1 MRRYVITIFLAV
13 AGWVTLTAASSADVV
28 MDWHEIAVTQVVAA
42 KQLPPEQSRTM
53 AMVHVAMFDAVN
65 AVEQRYR
72 PYLAKVRP
80 QPGASADAAAAAAAY
95 AILAKLLP
103 DAKGALDE
111 AYAAYLARSKSG
123 REEAAGSALGK
134 AVAAEIHAARATD
147 GRGAPNLYRP
157 MVANGVYVATALPVS
172 FDIATMKPWILSRP
186 DQFRPTPP
194 PALAGQQ
201 WARDYNEIKDYGGRV
216 START
221 PEQTDV
227 GRFWAAT
234 GIATWAPIVRQLA
247 ANAKLSLIE
256 NARLFA
262 MVEVAAADGYI
273 AVFDA
278 KYHYNFWRP
287 ITAIR
292 NGDTDDN
299 DATARDAAWLP
310 LIDTPMHPE
319 YPCAH
324 CITASA
330 VATVLEARFGSG
342 EVRAISMT
350 SPTAPGVTRTW
361 RRIADYVEEVSSAR
375 VWGGVHYRTSA
386 TVARQMGG
394 DIGRMVLER
403 FAPPLK

>member
-1 MRRYVITIFLAV
+1 MRRHGVAIILAV
-13 AGWVTLTAASSADVV
+13 AGWAALTKACSADVV
-28 MDWHEIAVTQVVAA
+28 MDWHEIAVAQVVAA
-42 KQLPPEQSRTM
+42 RQLPPEQSRTM
-53 AMVHVAMFDAVN
+53 AIVHVAMFDAVN

-72 PYLAKVRP
+72 PYLAKSRP
-80 QPGASADAAAAAAAY
+80 QPGASADAAAAVAAY
-95 AILAKLLP
+95 AILLKIFP
-103 DAKGALDE
+103 DAKGALDD
-111 AYAAYLARSKSG
+111 YRARSKAG
-123 REEAAGSALGK
+123 REEAFGSALGR
-134 AVAAEIHAARATD
+134 AVADEIIAARATD
-147 GRGAPNLYRP
+147 GSGAPNLYRP
-157 MVANGVYVATALPVS
+157 VVAKGVYAPTSLPVS
-172 FDIATMKPWILSRP
+172 FDSATMKPWILGRP
-186 DQFRPTPP
+186 DQLRPARPP
-194 PALAGQQ
+194 ILSGPQ
-201 WARDYNEIKDYGGRV
+201 WAQDYNEVKDTGGRV
-216 START
+216 STTRT

-234 GIATWAPIVRQLA
+234 GVATWAPIVRQLA
-247 ANAKLSLIE
+247 AGTNLSLIE
-256 NARLFA
+256 KARLFA
-262 MVEVAAADGYI
+262 MVEVAAADAYI

-287 ITAIR
+287 VTAIR
-292 NGDTDDN
+292 NGDSDDN

-330 VATVLEARFGSG
+330 VATVLEARFGAG

-361 RRIADYVEEVSSAR
+361 RRIADYVEEVSNAR

-386 TVARQMGG
+386 TVAKQMGA
-394 DIGRMVLER
+394 DIGRMVIER